1 MVRILGLTGPIASG
15 KSAVTSCLVADGCP
29 VVDADKIAHELLAEK
44 GGQTHRRVVA
54 ALGPSVLD
62 ESGTI
67 DRKKI
72 GELVFNDR
80 TKMLALN
87 RATHLPIIK
96 RIVWLT
102 VVLILQG
109 QRRIALDIPLLL
121 KFPLL
126 RRLCVSAVLVVTV
139 PPNVQL
145 ARLMARNG
153 LSEEEAQRKIAAQ
166 LPAEVQRQMA
176 DFAIDN
182 GGTLEELQHRVAG
195 FLAEQP
201 RGWSIYEI
209 GALAGATASLT
220 GACIWAPP
228 ALGLA

>member
-102 VVLILQG
+102 
-109 QRRIALDIPLLL
+109 
-121 KFPLL
+121 
-126 RRLCVSAVLVVTV
+126 LVVTV